1 MANGNITVEVRL
13 PRETMET
20 VLLIA
25 RTAGVSP
32 ASVIK
37 VAMALQVLK
46 FQQEQ
51 TAPPES
57 ANVPVERAALG
68 PSARTGG

>member
-13 PRETMET
+13 PRETMEA
-20 VLLIA
+20 VLRIA
-25 RTAGVSP
+25 KTAGVSP

-37 VAMALQVLK
+37 VAIALQALK

-51 TAPPES
+51 TPPTES
-57 ANVPVERAALG
+57 A
-68 PSARTGG
+68 

>member
-1 MANGNITVEVRL
+1 MASGNITVEVRL

-20 VLLIA
+20 VLWVA
-25 RTAGVSP
+25 KTAGVSP

-37 VAMALQVLK
+37 VAMALLVLK

-51 TAPPES
+51 ASPPES
-57 ANVPVERAALG
+57 A
-68 PSARTGG
+68 

>member
-13 PRETMET
+13 PRETMEA
-20 VLLIA
+20 VLRIA
-25 RTAGVSP
+25 KTAGVSP

-51 TAPPES
+51 TPPTES
-57 ANVPVERAALG
+57 A
-68 PSARTGG
+68 

>member
-13 PRETMET
+13 PRETMEA
-20 VLLIA
+20 VLRIA
-25 RTAGVSP
+25 KTAGVSP

-46 FQQEQ
+46 FEQEQ
-51 TAPPES
+51 AAPPKS
-57 ANVPVERAALG
+57 A
-68 PSARTGG
+68 

>member
-1 MANGNITVEVRL
+1 MANGSIEIQVRL
-13 PRETMET
+13 PRETMEA
-20 VLLIA
+20 VALIA
-25 RTAGVSP
+25 KTAGVAP

-51 TAPPES
+51 SAPPKEQ
-57 ANVPVERAALG
+57 A
-68 PSARTGG
+68 

>member
-1 MANGNITVEVRL
+1 MASGNITVEVRL
-13 PRETMET
+13 PRETMEA
-20 VLLIA
+20 VLRIA
-25 RTAGVSP
+25 KTAGVSP

-51 TAPPES
+51 AAPPES
-57 ANVPVERAALG
+57 A
-68 PSARTGG
+68 

>member
-1 MANGNITVEVRL
+1 MANGNIEIQVRL
-13 PRETMET
+13 PRETMEA
-20 VLLIA
+20 VALIA
-25 RTAGVSP
+25 KTAGVAP

-51 TAPPES
+51 AQPAKEK
-57 ANVPVERAALG
+57 A
-68 PSARTGG
+68 

>member
-13 PRETMET
+13 PRETMEA
-20 VLLIA
+20 VLKIA
-25 RTAGVSP
+25 KTAGVSP

-51 TAPPES
+51 ADPPKS
-57 ANVPVERAALG
+57 A
-68 PSARTGG
+68 